1 MENLKKTVEET
12 VEMKDVSGEQQ
23 EKQRKYGLVSIL
35 KDYLPYV
42 LIGVLLS
49 VGLRVVISP
58 SVVVGESMEGSLHN
72 GDYLLVYKLAYSD
85 EKIPDYGDVVVL
97 SSNEV
102 EGEELFIKRVVG
114 KPGDAIEI
122 KAGELYR
129 NGNKVKEGYEKEKM
143 QSEDMNVSVPEGEVF
158 LLGDNRN
165 HSLDSR
171 IIGSIDI
178 EDEVIGKVVTRLK
191 PFDQS
196 YVKKKKKRRVQKH
209 SFSFVYFYEKRNLL
223 LTIVKLIGIVKRVK

>member
-1 MENLKKTVEET
+1 MEEAN
-12 VEMKDVSGEQQ
+12 DVKV
-23 EKQRKYGLVSIL
+23 EKQKKSGLWSML

-42 LIGVLLS
+42 IIGVLLS
-49 VGLRVVISP
+49 VGLRVIISP

-85 EKIPDYGDVVVL
+85 KNIPSYGDVVVL
-97 SSNEV
+97 SSEEV
-102 EGEELFIKRVVG
+102 DGDELFIKRVVG

-122 KAGELYR
+122 KDGSLYR
-129 NGNKVKEGYEKEKM
+129 NGHYIEEAYVKEKM
-143 QSEDMNVSVPEGEVF
+143 ESEDMNVKIPVGEVF

-165 HSLDSR
+165 NSLDSR

-178 EDEVIGKVVTRLK
+178 EDEIIGKVVTRLK

-196 YVKKKKKRRVQKH
+196 YVA
-209 SFSFVYFYEKRNLL
+209 E
-223 LTIVKLIGIVKRVK
+223 

>member
-102 EGEELFIKRVVG
+102 AGEELFIKRVVG
-114 KPGDAIEI
+114 KPGDDIEI

-129 NGNKVKEGYEKEKM
+129 NGNKVKEGYAKEKM

-196 YVKKKKKRRVQKH
+196 YVA
-209 SFSFVYFYEKRNLL
+209 E
-223 LTIVKLIGIVKRVK
+223 

>member
-1 MENLKKTVEET
+1 MENMKKTVEKT
-12 VEMKDVSGEQQ
+12 VEMKDVSGEQR
-23 EKQRKYGLVSIL
+23 EKPKKYGLVSIL

-42 LIGVLLS
+42 IIGVLLS

-129 NGNKVKEGYEKEKM
+129 NGNKVKEVYAKEKM
-143 QSEDMNVSVPEGEVF
+143 QSEDMKVSVPEGEVF

-196 YVKKKKKRRVQKH
+196 YVAK
-209 SFSFVYFYEKRNLL
+209 
-223 LTIVKLIGIVKRVK
+223 

>member
-1 MENLKKTVEET
+1 MENLKKAVEET

-129 NGNKVKEGYEKEKM
+129 NGNKVKEGYAKEKM

-196 YVKKKKKRRVQKH
+196 YVD
-209 SFSFVYFYEKRNLL
+209 E
-223 LTIVKLIGIVKRVK
+223 